1 MVSIKQSIKSEVLRQ
16 LVLKIEDIS
25 TAITSLTE
33 SRDANMK
40 SSVGDKHETSR
51 AKIQIEI
58 DQLSKQLSH
67 VQWQKNNLSNMD
79 INQIHNVAD
88 VGSLIKTDKGYFLI
102 SIGWGRIQIRDEYY
116 FVISVGSPIGR
127 LLQNKKKGDIVQ
139 FRNTT
144 YDILSIS

>member
-1 MVSIKQSIKSEVLRQ
+1 MISIKQSIKSEVLRQ

-25 TAITSLTE
+25 SAVASLAE

-40 SSVGDKHETSR
+40 SSAGDKHETSR

-58 DQLSKQLSH
+58 DQLSRQLNH

-102 SIGWGRIQIRDEYY
+102 SIGWGRIQIRGEYY

-127 LLQNKKKGDIVQ
+127 LLQNKKKGDSVQ

-144 YDILSIS
+144 YDILCVG

>member
-25 TAITSLTE
+25 TAITSLKE
-33 SRDANMK
+33 SRDANTK
-40 SSVGDKHETSR
+40 SSAGDKHETSR

-58 DQLSKQLSH
+58 DQLSIQLSH
-67 VQWQKNNLSNMD
+67 VRWQKNNLSNMD

-116 FVISVGSPIGR
+116 FVISVGSPIGT
-127 LLQNKKKGDIVQ
+127 LLQNKKKGDSIQ

>member
-1 MVSIKQSIKSEVLRQ
+1 VVSIKQSIKSEVLRH

-25 TAITSLTE
+25 TAITSLKE
-33 SRDANMK
+33 SRDANTK
-40 SSVGDKHETSR
+40 SSAGDKHETSR

-67 VQWQKNNLSNMD
+67 VRWQKNNLSNMD

-102 SIGWGRIQIRDEYY
+102 SIGWGRIQIKDEFY
-116 FVISVGSPIGR
+116 FVISAGSPIGR
-127 LLQNKKKGDIVQ
+127 LLQNKKKGDSVQ

>member
-1 MVSIKQSIKSEVLRQ
+1 MISIKQSIKSEVLRQ

-25 TAITSLTE
+25 SAVASLTE

-40 SSVGDKHETSR
+40 SSAGDKHETSR

-116 FVISVGSPIGR
+116 FVISVGSPIGT
-127 LLQNKKKGDIVQ
+127 LLQIKKKGDSIQ

>member
-1 MVSIKQSIKSEVLRQ
+1 VVSIKQSIKSEVLRH

-25 TAITSLTE
+25 TAITSLKE
-33 SRDANMK
+33 SRDANTK
-40 SSVGDKHETSR
+40 SSAGDKHETSR

-58 DQLSKQLSH
+58 DQLSIQLSH
-67 VQWQKNNLSNMD
+67 VRWQKNNLSNMD

-102 SIGWGRIQIRDEYY
+102 SIGWGRIQIKDEFY
-116 FVISVGSPIGR
+116 FVISAGSPIGR
-127 LLQNKKKGDIVQ
+127 LLQNKKKGDSVQ

>member
-40 SSVGDKHETSR
+40 SSAGDKHETSR

-127 LLQNKKKGDIVQ
+127 LLQKKKGDSVQ

>member
-40 SSVGDKHETSR
+40 SSAGDKHETSR

-88 VGSLIKTDKGYFLI
+88 VGSLIKTDKGYFFI

>member
-25 TAITSLTE
+25 TAITSLSE

-40 SSVGDKHETSR
+40 SSAGDKHETSR

-58 DQLSKQLSH
+58 DQLSRLLNH

-88 VGSLIKTDKGYFLI
+88 VGSLIKTDKGYFFI
-102 SIGWGRIQIRDEYY
+102 SIGLGRIQIRDEYY
-116 FVISVGSPIGR
+116 FVISVGSPIGT
-127 LLQNKKKGDIVQ
+127 LLQNKKKGDSIQ

>member
-16 LVLKIEDIS
+16 LVLKIEDI
-25 TAITSLTE
+25 TSAVNSLIE
-33 SRDANMK
+33 SRDTNTK
-40 SSVGDKHETSR
+40 SSAGDKHETSR

-102 SIGWGRIQIRDEYY
+102 SIGWGRVQIRDEYY

-127 LLQNKKKGDIVQ
+127 LLQNKKKGDSVQ

>member
-16 LVLKIEDIS
+16 LVVKIEDI
-25 TAITSLTE
+25 TSAVNSLIE
-33 SRDANMK
+33 SRDTNTK
-40 SSVGDKHETSR
+40 SSAGDKHETSR

-102 SIGWGRIQIRDEYY
+102 SIGWGRIQIRDKYY

>member
-1 MVSIKQSIKSEVLRQ
+1 MVSIKQSIKSEVLRH

-25 TAITSLTE
+25 TAITSLKE
-33 SRDANMK
+33 SRDANTK
-40 SSVGDKHETSR
+40 SSAGDKHETSR
-51 AKIQIEI
+51 AKIQIEV
-58 DQLSKQLSH
+58 DQLSIQLSH
-67 VQWQKNNLSNMD
+67 VRWQKNNLSNMD

-102 SIGWGRIQIRDEYY
+102 SIGWGRIQIKDEFY
-116 FVISVGSPIGR
+116 FVISAGSPIGR
-127 LLQNKKKGDIVQ
+127 LLQNKKKGDSVQ

>member
-40 SSVGDKHETSR
+40 SSAGDKHETSR

-67 VQWQKNNLSNMD
+67 VRWQKNNLSNMD

-127 LLQNKKKGDIVQ
+127 LLQNKKKGDSVQ

>member
-1 MVSIKQSIKSEVLRQ
+1 MVSIKQSIKSEVLRH

-25 TAITSLTE
+25 TAITSLKE
-33 SRDANMK
+33 SRDANTK
-40 SSVGDKHETSR
+40 SSAGDKHETSR

-58 DQLSKQLSH
+58 DQLSIQLSH
-67 VQWQKNNLSNMD
+67 VRWQKNNLSNMD

-102 SIGWGRIQIRDEYY
+102 SIGWGRIQIKDEFY
-116 FVISVGSPIGR
+116 FVISAGSPIGR
-127 LLQNKKKGDIVQ
+127 LLQNKKKGDSVQ

>member
-40 SSVGDKHETSR
+40 SSAGDKHETSR

-58 DQLSKQLSH
+58 DHLSKQLSH

-79 INQIHNVAD
+79 INQIHYVAD

-102 SIGWGRIQIRDEYY
+102 SIGWGRIQIRGEYY

>member
-25 TAITSLTE
+25 TAIISLTE

-40 SSVGDKHETSR
+40 SSTGDKHETSG

-58 DQLSKQLSH
+58 DQLSKQLNR

-102 SIGWGRIQIRDEYY
+102 SIGWGRIQIRDENY

-139 FRNTT
+139 FRNIT

>member
-33 SRDANMK
+33 CRDANMK
-40 SSVGDKHETSR
+40 SSAGDKHETSR
-51 AKIQIEI
+51 AKTQIEI

-67 VQWQKNNLSNMD
+67 VRWQKNNLSNMD
-79 INQIHNVAD
+79 INQIYNVAD

-116 FVISVGSPIGR
+116 FVISVASPIGR
-127 LLQNKKKGDIVQ
+127 LLQNKKKGDSVQ

>member
-40 SSVGDKHETSR
+40 SSAGDKHETSR

-127 LLQNKKKGDIVQ
+127 LLQNKKKGDSVQ
-139 FRNTT
+139 FRDTT

>member
-25 TAITSLTE
+25 SAVASLTE

-40 SSVGDKHETSR
+40 SSAGDKHETSR

-58 DQLSKQLSH
+58 DLLSKQLNH

-102 SIGWGRIQIRDEYY
+102 SIGWGRIQIRDKYY

-127 LLQNKKKGDIVQ
+127 LLQNKKKGDSVQ
-139 FRNTT
+139 FRRTT

>member
-1 MVSIKQSIKSEVLRQ
+1 MISIKQSIKSEVLRQ

-33 SRDANMK
+33 CRDANMK
-40 SSVGDKHETSR
+40 SSAGDKHETSR
-51 AKIQIEI
+51 AKTQIEI

-67 VQWQKNNLSNMD
+67 VRWQKNNLSNMD
-79 INQIHNVAD
+79 INQIYNVAD

-116 FVISVGSPIGR
+116 FVISVASPIGR
-127 LLQNKKKGDIVQ
+127 LLQNKKKGDSVQ

>member
-1 MVSIKQSIKSEVLRQ
+1 MVSIKQSIKSEVLRH

-25 TAITSLTE
+25 TAITSLKE
-33 SRDANMK
+33 SRDANRK
-40 SSVGDKHETSR
+40 SSAGDKHETSR

-67 VQWQKNNLSNMD
+67 VRWQKNNLSNMD

-102 SIGWGRIQIRDEYY
+102 SIGWGRIQIKDEFY
-116 FVISVGSPIGR
+116 FVISAGSPIGR
-127 LLQNKKKGDIVQ
+127 LLQNKKKGDSVQ